1 MSNQKPIKEYTI
13 EELEKLELQLWRQKH
28 TYTVSLDQVGHDLG
42 IISAELAIRQQSAD
56 DDTDGQV
63 TAP

>member
-28 TYTVSLDQVGHDLG
+28 TYTVSLEQVGHDLG
-42 IISAELAIRQQSAD
+42 VISAELASRQQSAD
-56 DDTDGQV
+56 DATDGQ
-63 TAP
+63 TAAP